1 MLTCR
6 LHKKENIKRQKI
18 VILPVVAVVAF
29 LLRLLENMKMRK
41 VVVPKRQDLTE
52 N

>member
-6 LHKKENIKRQKI
+6 LRKENIKIQKI
-18 VILPVVAVVAF
+18 VTLPVVVVVAF